1 MAAGWSRQFLE
12 VLMAETLK
20 PITVWVTPQLL
31 DEVGQLARRDRRP
44 ASQLI
49 RNFIQDAVEASRRA
63 DVREMSHA

>member
-1 MAAGWSRQFLE
+1 
-12 VLMAETLK
+12 MAETLK